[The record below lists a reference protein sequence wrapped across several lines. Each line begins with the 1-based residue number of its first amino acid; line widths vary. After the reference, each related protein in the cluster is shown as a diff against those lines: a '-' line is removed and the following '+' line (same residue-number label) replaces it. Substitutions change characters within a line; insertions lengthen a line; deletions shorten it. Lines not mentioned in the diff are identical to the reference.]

1 MHWNSWPTLYHYPKI
16 NLTRE
21 GNNATWWKIAE
32 FLWYFFVQIYD
43 EVLEKLKKAYQQVY
57 SRKGDSLDSNT
68 LYGPL
73 HSETAVANYKA
84 TIEQAKKLGGHIE
97 FGGQVI

>member
-1 MHWNSWPTLYHYPKI
+1 M
-16 NLTRE
+16 
-21 GNNATWWKIAE
+21 
-32 FLWYFFVQIYD
+32 
-43 EVLEKLKKAYQQVY
+43 Y